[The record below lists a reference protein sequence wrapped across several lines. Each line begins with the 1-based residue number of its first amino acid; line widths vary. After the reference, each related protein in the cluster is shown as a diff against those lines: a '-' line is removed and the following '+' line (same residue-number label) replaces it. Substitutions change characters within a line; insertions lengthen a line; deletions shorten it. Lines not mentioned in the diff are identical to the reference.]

1 VSFPISVSVFV
12 ATIIVAVIAVMKI
25 RKALKGWKVRG
36 KPIFVVTMICLGI
49 ACYFTLSS
57 FFIGIPILYVVI
69 YVAAFMISQ
78 FASYHYADRS
88 LSFWKTPDD
97 SIYSKGG
104 LAIHIVYILSVVL
117 RTIISLI
124 FIGSGSFQ
132 FRVLESAQLE
142 SKSEMIIIPV
152 VLVDSFMVAGM
163 GLLVGLN
170 RRLLKRYRLIE
181 LGKENVEIRK

>member
-1 VSFPISVSVFV
+1 
-12 ATIIVAVIAVMKI
+12 
-25 RKALKGWKVRG
+25 
-36 KPIFVVTMICLGI
+36 
-49 ACYFTLSS
+49 
-57 FFIGIPILYVVI
+57 
-69 YVAAFMISQ
+69 
-78 FASYHYADRS
+78 
-88 LSFWKTPDD
+88 
-97 SIYSKGG
+97 

-142 SKSEMIIIPV
+142 GKSEMIIIPV

-170 RRLLKRYRLIE
+170 RRLLKRYQLIE
-181 LGKENVEIRK
+181 LGKENVEIRN